1 MKKISRLL
9 ALLMA
14 LAMAVSLAACSNDS
28 GDVSAPA
35 SQPADD
41 TSASPSTDGQTYTV
55 GIIQQMQ
62 HVALDSATQGFQ
74 DALTELLGDAVT
86 IDSESRIMFSG
97 EGGQC
102 GIDGRSGSRDRRETE
117 AGTLAGLVYR
127 TLSRWS
133 YRSGLCIAKVHR
145 QSRNLLD

>member
-74 DALTELLGDAVT
+74 DALT
-86 IDSESRIMFSG
+86 
-97 EGGQC
+97 
-102 GIDGRSGSRDRRETE
+102 GRRSDYRLQKCLRRNCQ
-117 AGTLAGLVYR
+117 LHH
-127 TLSRWS
+127 
-133 YRSGLCIAKVHR
+133 HR
-145 QSRNLLD
+145 R

>member
-41 TSASPSTDGQTYTV
+41 TSASPSTVRPTP
-55 GIIQQMQ
+55 
-62 HVALDSATQGFQ
+62 
-74 DALTELLGDAVT
+74 
-86 IDSESRIMFSG
+86 
-97 EGGQC
+97 
-102 GIDGRSGSRDRRETE
+102 
-117 AGTLAGLVYR
+117 LASSSKCNMLPWTPPPKASR
-127 TLSRWS
+127 TL
-133 YRSGLCIAKVHR
+133 
-145 QSRNLLD
+145 